1 MIKNYLLALLLFPAL
16 IWSQGITVSTTA
28 FTPTQ
33 LVTDVLLASNCVEIS
48 NITTSSACGIGYF
61 NANGGGF
68 PFPDGILLRSGQAS
82 STAGPYTGL
91 NISTTCS
98 NQTDPDLQQ
107 MMNTY
112 GYTGNNLDA
121 TFLKFHFVAQTNTVN
136 FDYIFA
142 SQEYG
147 QFQCSAFADVV
158 AFILTDLVT
167 GVSTNLA
174 TLPNSNLPVSAN
186 TIRDALFNPNCTSFN
201 SEYFGS
207 YNVNNPASSFINM
220 KGQTIPLQAI
230 GNVIPGNSYS
240 LKIVVGDYGDP
251 ALDSAIFLRSG
262 FYSPGLCSQTI
273 QMIAFLDDNNNGIK
287 DDDEINFKH
296 GAFTH
301 TINNSGDE
309 INTSSPNGTVFVS
322 TTSSTDTYDLNYTI
336 DPAFSPYFSTS
347 INFNDITVAEGSGLN
362 AYYFPIATTQP
373 YHDVAVSLISS
384 NQPQPG
390 FDYHQT
396 IGVTNNGTV
405 SSSGTLTF
413 TKDPLLDITS
423 VSQPGIADTP
433 TGFTYAYTDL
443 LPNESL
449 NFTVTSLVPTI
460 PTVALGDYVT
470 SGVTVAAAT
479 VENNTENN
487 TNTLSEI
494 IVGAYD
500 PNDKMESHGA
510 SIPFDSFGTDE
521 YLEYTIRFQ
530 NTGTYYAT
538 RVSIED
544 ELEAQL
550 DPSSFQMISAS
561 HAYTLTRVNNKLVW
575 TFNDILLPSMED
587 SEEASQGYVRFRIK
601 PNAGPAVGDIITNQ
615 ASIFFDFNP
624 PIITNLFATEFTT
637 TLSTPD
643 FNELTLVVYPNP
655 SKSMTTIS
663 SKNDIIETL
672 KITDVTGKTIK
683 AMTVDAATISI
694 NVADL
699 STGIYLLELS
709 NSKQERV
716 VKKLIIN

>member
-1 MIKNYLLALLLFPAL
+1 MIKNYLLALVLFPAL
-16 IWSQGITVSTTA
+16 LWSQGITVSTTA

-33 LVTDVLLASNCVEIS
+33 LVTDVLFASNCVEIS
-48 NITTSSACGIGYF
+48 NISTSSACGIGYF
-61 NANGGGF
+61 NANAGGF
-68 PFPDGILLRSGQAS
+68 PFSDGILLSSGQAS
-82 STAGPYTGL
+82 SIAGSYTGL

-107 MMNTY
+107 MMNAY

-121 TFLKFHFVAQTNTVN
+121 TFIKFHFVAQTNTVN

-147 QFQCSAFADVV
+147 QFQCSAFADAV

-167 GVSTNLA
+167 GVSTNMA
-174 TLPNSNLPVSAN
+174 TVPNSNFPVSAN
-186 TIRDALFNPNCTSFN
+186 TIRDALFNTSCASVN

-207 YNVNNPASSFINM
+207 YNVNNPASSAINM
-220 KGQTIPLQAI
+220 RGQTMPMQAI

-240 LKIVVGDYGDP
+240 IKIVVGDYGDP
-251 ALDSAIFLRSG
+251 SFDSAVFLHSG
-262 FYSPGLCSQTI
+262 SYYPGLCSQMI
-273 QMIAFLDDNNNGIK
+273 EMIAFLDANNNGIK

-296 GAFTH
+296 GTFTH
-301 TINNSGDE
+301 TINNSDDE

-347 INFNDITVAEGSGLN
+347 TNFNDITVAEDSGLN
-362 AYYFPIATTQP
+362 TYYFPIANTQP
-373 YHDVAVSLISS
+373 YHDVAASLISS

-390 FDYHQT
+390 FDYHQS
-396 IGVTNNGTV
+396 IAVTNNGTM
-405 SSSGTLTF
+405 SSSGTVTF
-413 TKDPLLDITS
+413 TKDPLLSITS
-423 VSQPGIADTP
+423 VSQPGTVNTP

-449 NFTVTSLVPTI
+449 SFNVTSLVPTI
-460 PTVALGDYVT
+460 PTVALGDYVIN
-470 SGVTVAAAT
+470 SVTVATAN
-479 VENNTENN
+479 VEINMENN

-510 SIPFDSFGTDE
+510 SIPFDSFGTDDS
-521 YLEYTIRFQ
+521 LEYTIRFQ
-530 NTGTYYAT
+530 NTGTFYAT
-538 RVSIED
+538 RVRIED

-561 HAYTLTRVNNKLVW
+561 HDYTLTRINNKLVW
-575 TFNDILLPSMED
+575 TFNNILLPSMED
-587 SEEASQGYVRFRIK
+587 SEEASQGYVRFKIK
-601 PNAGPAVGDIITNQ
+601 PNAGPAVGDIITNE

-624 PIITNLFATEFTT
+624 PIVTNLFATEFTT
-637 TLSTPD
+637 TLSTPA
-643 FNELTLVVYPNP
+643 FNDQSLVVYPNP
-655 SKSMTTIS
+655 SKSMATIS
-663 SKNDIIETL
+663 SKNEIIETL

-683 AMTVDAATISI
+683 TMTVDAATISI

-716 VKKLIIN
+716 VKKLIIQ